1 MKIGILTFSKENNYG
16 ANLQCYALSK
26 VLQQCGHEVSIID
39 IQLYHTLSFKSKMVN
54 MIQTCIFDS
63 FRKKH
68 LNLFTKRYPNSEAIK
83 KDPPSADF
91 FIVGSDQVWNY
102 EITSKLD
109 PKIYF
114 FSFLPKGTPRISYA
128 ASFGFDK
135 WELNEIEDYRQL
147 LKQFNAVSVREGSGC
162 KICEETFGISATEV
176 LDPTLLLESYDDL
189 CGTYDGSRRTDNLVC
204 FRLYQNETKLKTLR
218 NFSNEKGMN
227 LVSLFETSFK
237 KDFKVIPFLTVKQW
251 LNYIRYAK
259 FVVTSSFHCM
269 VFCILFKKSF
279 VVISS
284 RNVKRNERKYNLL
297 QKLGLQD
304 RFCPNDSQLESKLS
318 QMFEKKTDYNDVF
331 ARLTTLRTSSLD
343 FLLDSIT
350 QIEEKQNDESI

>member
-16 ANLQCYALSK
+16 ANLQCYALSTILK
-26 VLQQCGHEVSIID
+26 QWGHEVSIID
-39 IQLYHTLSFKSKMVN
+39 IQLHHTLSFKGKMIS
-54 MIQTCIFDS
+54 MIQTFLFER
-63 FRKKH
+63 FRKNR
-68 LNLFTKRYPNSEAIK
+68 LNFFTKEYSSKEEIFKN
-83 KDPPSADF
+83 PPSADF

-114 FSFLPKGTPRISYA
+114 FSFLPKGIPRISYA
-128 ASFGFDK
+128 ASFGFDR
-135 WELNEIEDYRQL
+135 WELGEVEDYRQL
-147 LKQFNAVSVREGSGC
+147 LKQFNAISVRERSGC
-162 KICEETFGISATEV
+162 KICEETFGLSATEV

-189 CGTYDGSRRTDNLVC
+189 CGTYDESRRTDNLVC
-204 FRLYQNETKLKTLR
+204 FRLYQNETKLRVLR
-218 NFSNEKGMN
+218 NFSKEKGLN

-259 FVVTSSFHCM
+259 LVVTSSFHCM
-269 VFCILFKKSF
+269 VFCILFRKPF

-297 QKLGLQD
+297 EKLGLQD

-318 QMFEKKTDYNDVF
+318 QLFDQQIDYEDVF
-331 ARLTTLRTSSLD
+331 ARLATLRTSSLN
-343 FLLDSIT
+343 FLLSSII
-350 QIEEKQNDESI
+350 QKKE